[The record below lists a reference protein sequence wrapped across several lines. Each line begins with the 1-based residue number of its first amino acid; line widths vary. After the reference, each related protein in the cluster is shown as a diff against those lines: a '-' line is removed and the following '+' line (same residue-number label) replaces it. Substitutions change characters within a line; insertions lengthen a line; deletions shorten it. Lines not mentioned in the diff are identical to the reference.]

1 MVVWYAFANLPLRTI
16 LRCDILFYTQGV
28 RHGFALRMV
37 SERPEFRLVTSAQGQ
52 AEEPS
57 QPPPFLGPR
66 MCLFF
71 FTVACLEKKR
81 VWWCPPT
88 ERDIDVEIKLDTTE

>member
-1 MVVWYAFANLPLRTI
+1 M

-28 RHGFALRMV
+28 QHGFALRMV

-52 AEEPS
+52 AEGALTAAA
-57 QPPPFLGPR
+57 FLR
-66 MCLFF
+66 TQNVSFF
-71 FTVACLEKKR
+71 AVACLEKKR
-81 VWWCPPT
+81 VWCSPT

>member
-28 RHGFALRMV
+28 QHGFALRMV

-52 AEEPS
+52 AEGALTAVA
-57 QPPPFLGPR
+57 FLR
-66 MCLFF
+66 TQNVSFF
-71 FTVACLEKKR
+71 AVACLEKKR
-81 VWWCPPT
+81 VWWCSPT

>member
-28 RHGFALRMV
+28 QHGFALRMV

-52 AEEPS
+52 AEGALTAAA
-57 QPPPFLGPR
+57 FLR
-66 MCLFF
+66 
-71 FTVACLEKKR
+71 T
-81 VWWCPPT
+81 
-88 ERDIDVEIKLDTTE
+88 